1 MSSCLYLWGMAES
14 KAESHAK
21 NMPSCF
27 VLAKNVHIVGL
38 ACTVYTEL
46 EEVVF
51 GFLVGLMLI
60 NHLASM

>member
-1 MSSCLYLWGMAES
+1 MAES

-21 NMPSCF
+21 NMPWCF
-27 VLAKNVHIVGL
+27 VLAKNVHKVGL
-38 ACTVYTEL
+38 VCTVCTEL

-51 GFLVGLMLI
+51 GFLVGLILI